1 MLASSGTERQ
11 SFASL
16 FLDQTQFAE
25 GLPAAA
31 RHIDRIVDVGIVIPV
46 YNGREMIEE
55 LCDRLILSAS
65 RITEDFSIVLVD
77 DRSGDNVWPVIV
89 ALGKRDARIH
99 GIQLSRNFGQHCA
112 LTAGI
117 DHVRARWYIVM
128 DCDLQDL
135 PEDIERLF
143 TKALDG
149 YDVVVATHDKAGHLA
164 IKRQSSR
171 LFYWLF
177 NVVSSV
183 DLDWNVGNYRIFSD
197 KVAESFRSLREEER
211 FLPAAFSWMGFEV
224 GKVQLEHRER
234 KAGVSSYSFSRLFR
248 LASNVVIAHSELPL
262 RIVTLFGFVMSV
274 MAIGI
279 AAVYFFKALIGGTPV
294 VGWTSLVVG
303 IFVLGS
309 IQIFMLGVV
318 GIYVGKTFRETKKRP
333 LYLVRSYSGAAW
345 SRTLSGKV

>member
-1 MLASSGTERQ
+1 MLSSSGTERQ
-11 SFASL
+11 SFANL
-16 FLDQTQFAE
+16 FLDQTQLAE
-25 GLPAAA
+25 SLPAAA
-31 RHIDRIVDVGIVIPV
+31 RSIDRIVDVAIVIPV
-46 YNGREMIEE
+46 YNGRETIEE
-55 LCDRLILSAS
+55 LCDRLVLSIS
-65 RITEDFSIVLVD
+65 RITQDFSIVLVD
-77 DRSGDNVWPVIV
+77 DRSKDNVWPVIV
-89 ALGKRDARIH
+89 ALGKRDGRIH

-117 DHVRARWYIVM
+117 DHVRARWYVVM

-135 PEDIERLF
+135 PEDIEKLF

-149 YDVVVATHDKAGHLA
+149 YDVVVATHDKAGHLPV
-164 IKRQSSR
+164 KRHSSR

-177 NVVSSV
+177 NAVSSV

-197 KVAESFRSLREEER
+197 KVAGSFRSLREEER
-211 FLPAAFSWMGFEV
+211 FLPAAFSWMGFDV

-234 KAGVSSYSFSRLFR
+234 KAGVSSYSFGRLFR

-274 MAIGI
+274 IAIAI
-279 AAVYFFKALIGGTPV
+279 AAVYFFKALIRGTPV

-333 LYLVRSYSGAAW
+333 LYLVRSYSGAGLVKNFPGE
-345 SRTLSGKV
+345 T

>member
-1 MLASSGTERQ
+1 MLATHGTERQ

-16 FLDQTQFAE
+16 FLDQTQLAE

-46 YNGREMIEE
+46 YNGRDMIEE
-55 LCDRLILSAS
+55 LCDRLILSTS

-89 ALGKRDARIH
+89 ALGKRDPRIQ

-117 DHVRARWYIVM
+117 DHVRARWYVVM
-128 DCDLQDL
+128 DCDLQDQ

-143 TKALDG
+143 TRALDG
-149 YDVVVATHDKAGHLA
+149 YDVVVATHDKAGHLP

-177 NVVSSV
+177 NIVSGV
-183 DLDWNVGNYRIFSD
+183 DLDWSVGNFRIFSD

-224 GKVQLEHRER
+224 AKVQLEHRER
-234 KAGVSSYSFSRLFR
+234 KAGVSSYTFSRLFR

-262 RIVTLFGFVMSV
+262 RVVTLFGFLMSV
-274 MAIGI
+274 IAISV
-279 AAVYFFKALIGGTPV
+279 ATVYFFKALISGTPV

-345 SRTLSGKV
+345 SKTLPGKV